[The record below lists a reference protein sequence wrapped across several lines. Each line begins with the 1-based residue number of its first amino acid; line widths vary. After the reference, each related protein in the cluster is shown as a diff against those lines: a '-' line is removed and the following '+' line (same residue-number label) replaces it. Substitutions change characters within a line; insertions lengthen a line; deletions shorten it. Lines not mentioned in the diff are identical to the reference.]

1 MYNFPESFFKD
12 GKNEILGVDKV
23 GDWATHR
30 LSYPI
35 TKEYE
40 ITHGYA
46 LALIFTSWIRVALKY
61 NSTTM
66 IPRLRTL
73 GEMIFD
79 EPDYQKVP
87 GKLEE
92 LFDIASNE
100 DNELNEPIPGVAEEV
115 TKEALSN
122 LEKIETALP
131 TVRGLEASD
140 REMDELSKKAET
152 SFQDLMDLG
161 MQVDSRFSG
170 DIFSVASNM
179 LNHAITAKTAK
190 LNKKLKM
197 IDLQL
202 KKATLDQRQAKADEK
217 IDNIPLG
224 EGQNLDRNELLRV
237 LSAKNTEE

>member
-1 MYNFPESFFKD
+1 M
-12 GKNEILGVDKV
+12 
-23 GDWATHR
+23 
-30 LSYPI
+30 
-35 TKEYE
+35 TK
-40 ITHGYA
+40 
-46 LALIFTSWIRVALKY
+46 
-61 NSTTM
+61 
-66 IPRLRTL
+66 
-73 GEMIFD
+73 
-79 EPDYQKVP
+79 
-87 GKLEE
+87 KLEE
-92 LFDIASNE
+92 LFDIASQE
-100 DNELNEPIPGVAEEV
+100 DNELNEPIPGVAKGV
-115 TKEALSN
+115 TLEAISN

-140 REMDELSKKAET
+140 QELDDLANKAST

-202 KKATLDQRQAKADEK
+202 KKATLDQRQAKVDEK

-224 EGQNLDRNELLRV
+224 EVGQNLDRNELLRV
-237 LSAKNTEE
+237 LSGKTVEE